1 MRREQRPNF
10 VYSVMWLHD
19 YVQGYLILLP
29 IRLLSSIRA
38 FHDAH
43 MRLLYNSQFAEVLRL
58 VQSVRDR
65 DEARKA
71 GVAGVFHAS
80 AGVHA

>member
-29 IRLLSSIRA
+29 IRL
-38 FHDAH
+38 
-43 MRLLYNSQFAEVLRL
+43 
-58 VQSVRDR
+58 
-65 DEARKA
+65 
-71 GVAGVFHAS
+71 
-80 AGVHA
+80 